1 MMQAR
6 CCMTKGDKA
15 DQRTKKGILRFWLA
29 SKRKE
34 KENIT
39 LFLSSD
45 SDPAEPHK
53 SSWGL
58 LTI

>member
-1 MMQAR
+1 MIQAR
-6 CCMTKGDKA
+6 CCITKEDKEA
-15 DQRTKKGILRFWLA
+15 QRTKKGILRFWLA

-34 KENIT
+34 KENST
-39 LFLSSD
+39 PFLSSD
-45 SDPAEPHK
+45 SDSAEPHS